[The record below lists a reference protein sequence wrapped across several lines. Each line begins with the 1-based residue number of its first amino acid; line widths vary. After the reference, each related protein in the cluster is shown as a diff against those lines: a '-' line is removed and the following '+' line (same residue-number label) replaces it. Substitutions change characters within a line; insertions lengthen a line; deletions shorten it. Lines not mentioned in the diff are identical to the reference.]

1 MEILGLL
8 DTLEAMILDGFKI
21 PLSKRTIVNEEKLLA
36 VIDKMRLVIQ
46 GGEDFAKKAI
56 DREKRGATKAEVLDE
71 VIPKKGRGISPPGK
85 VEQQGDIEGKA
96 IEVLQQAYQ
105 IAKET
110 RQGADKYADEVLG
123 NLEATSARILRS
135 IRAGR
140 ERLSK
145 VIGEGKAEEPKSI
158 ADILKKEKKAAPAGG
173 QEEKKEE
180 K

>member
-21 PLSKRTIVNEEKLLA
+21 PLSSKTIVNEEKLLA
-36 VIDKMRLVIQ
+36 VIDKVRLVLQ

-56 DREKRGATKAEVLDE
+56 GREKHLVTKAEVLDE
-71 VIPKKGRGISPPGK
+71 VIPKKGARLSQKAKTEP
-85 VEQQGDIEGKA
+85 EDIEGKA

-105 IAKET
+105 VAKEV
-110 RQGADKYADEVLG
+110 RQGADKYADEVLA

-140 ERLSK
+140 ERLSR
-145 VIGEGKAEEPKSI
+145 VVGEGHAEEPKSI
-158 ADILKKEKKAAPAGG
+158 ADVL
-173 QEEKKEE
+173 KKEE
-180 K
+180 KGEKEKAKGKEVSE